1 MSDEILPKAREEL
14 RKQFMQY
21 VESLAKG
28 FQRARTYE
36 DIDGVIK
43 LRKAID
49 ALDHAI
55 EDHWVESG
63 QASKTLTSAC
73 HPVTVEKAINNPDD
87 LEDLPGG

>member
-1 MSDEILPKAREEL
+1 
-14 RKQFMQY
+14 
-21 VESLAKG
+21 
-28 FQRARTYE
+28 
-36 DIDGVIK
+36 VIK